1 MKANREQ
8 RRHSK
13 KAQLERERERAAR
26 KEAADERIAAN
37 PKLVRHKFRK
47 V

>member
-13 KAQLERERERAAR
+13 KAQLERERERAER